1 MTSSA
6 KYLAARALLTAAG
19 LAISVLATAQ
29 TAPAPTVPPLV
40 AATVEPERIILNLTG
55 DPQHEMAITWRSATG
70 SAPGKVQFAV
80 SEPGPNFVARATEVA
95 AKTEALTLD
104 VQEQA
109 GFQATY
115 NSVVLTG
122 LKPAT
127 RYVYRVGDGTH
138 WSEWFQFSTAGKA
151 GDKFTFIYLGDA
163 QNNVKEHWSRVL
175 REALREDGKASFM
188 LHAGDLINR
197 HASDREWGEW
207 FSAGGFIHA
216 QTPSIMTPGNHEYG
230 RPIDDTGAR
239 LSPQWRAQYTLP
251 ENGPEGRA
259 KLKETA
265 FYVDYQGVR
274 VISIDAPLLHGDEA
288 ERAAQVQWLDKILAN
303 NPNTWTVISLHF
315 PLYSSEPDRDNP
327 RVREALKPLIDKYK
341 VDLLLQGHDH
351 GYARGAA
358 PTARSKQNPKDD
370 ATVYVVSVAGPK
382 MYAVSD
388 LAWADRKAS
397 QTQLFQVLT
406 VEGKSL
412 NYKAFTA
419 NGELYDAFS
428 LTKDAKGRKTRKDL
442 KPATPELWV
451 PGKKPP
457 KNGDLSQ

>member
-1 MTSSA
+1 MRLSLIAAVSWLALVAVASA
-6 KYLAARALLTAAG
+6 Q
-19 LAISVLATAQ
+19 I
-29 TAPAPTVPPLV
+29 PAPEPLA
-40 AATVEPERIILNLTG
+40 AATVQPERIILNLTA
-55 DPQHEMAITWRSATG
+55 DPQHEMAITWRQAANSPTG
-70 SAPGKVQFAV
+70 RVQYAV
-80 SEPGPNFVARATEVA
+80 SEAGPDFQTRTTEVA
-95 AKTEALTLD
+95 AKSETLTLD

-115 NSVVLTG
+115 NSVVLKG
-122 LKPAT
+122 LKPST

-138 WSEWFQFSTAGKA
+138 WSEWFQFSTAGKP
-151 GDKFTFIYLGDA
+151 GEKFSFIYLGDA
-163 QNNVKEHWSRVL
+163 QNNVLEHWSRVL
-175 REALREDGKASFM
+175 REALREDGKAAFM

-197 HASDREWGEW
+197 HSADKEWGEW
-207 FSAGGFIHA
+207 FAAGGFIHA

-230 RPIDDTGAR
+230 RPVDDTGAR

-274 VISIDAPLLHGDEA
+274 LISVDAPLLHGDEA
-288 ERAAQVQWLDKILAN
+288 ERAAQVAWLDNILAH
-303 NPNTWTVISLHF
+303 NPNRWTIISLHF
-315 PLYSSEPDRDNP
+315 PLYSSEPERDNP

-358 PTARSKQNPKDD
+358 PTPKGEARPDDD
-370 ATVYVVSVAGPK
+370 ATIYVVSVAGPK

-397 QTQLFQVLT
+397 RTQLFQLLS
-406 VEGKSL
+406 VEGDRL
-412 NYKAFTA
+412 TYKAYTA
-419 NGELYDAFS
+419 NGVLYDAFA
-428 LTKDAKGRKTRKDL
+428 LQKDKAGRKTRVEM
-442 KPATPELWV
+442 KPGTPELWA
-451 PGKKPP
+451 PGKEK
-457 KNGDLSQ
+457 KANGDLAQ

>member
-1 MTSSA
+1 MRLPLIAAVSW
-6 KYLAARALLTAAG
+6 LALVAVASG
-19 LAISVLATAQ
+19 QV
-29 TAPAPTVPPLV
+29 PAPEPLA
-40 AATVEPERIILNLTG
+40 AATVQPERIILNLTA
-55 DPQHEMAITWRSATG
+55 DPQHEMAITWRQAANSPTG
-70 SAPGKVQFAV
+70 RVQYAV
-80 SEPGPNFVARATEVA
+80 SEAGPDFQTRTTEVT
-95 AKTEALTLD
+95 AKSETLTLD

-115 NSVVLTG
+115 NSVVLKG
-122 LKPAT
+122 LKPST

-138 WSEWFQFSTAGKA
+138 WSEWFQFSTAGKP
-151 GDKFTFIYLGDA
+151 GEKFSFIYLGDA
-163 QNNVKEHWSRVL
+163 QNNVLEHWSRVL
-175 REALREDGKASFM
+175 REALREDGKAAFM

-197 HASDREWGEW
+197 HSADKEWGEW
-207 FSAGGFIHA
+207 FAAGGFIHA

-230 RPIDDTGAR
+230 RPVDDTGAR

-274 VISIDAPLLHGDEA
+274 LISVDAPLLHGDEA
-288 ERAAQVQWLDKILAN
+288 ERAAQVAWLDNILAH
-303 NPNTWTVISLHF
+303 NPNRWTIISLHF
-315 PLYSSEPDRDNP
+315 PLYSSEPERDNP

-358 PTARSKQNPKDD
+358 PTPKGEARPDDD
-370 ATVYVVSVAGPK
+370 ATIYVVSVAGPK

-397 QTQLFQVLT
+397 RTQLFQLLS
-406 VEGKSL
+406 VEGDRL
-412 NYKAFTA
+412 TYKAYTA
-419 NGELYDAFS
+419 NGVLYDAFA
-428 LTKDAKGRKTRKDL
+428 LQKDKAGRKTRVEM
-442 KPATPELWV
+442 KPGTPELWA
-451 PGKKPP
+451 PGKEK
-457 KNGDLSQ
+457 KANGDLAQ